1 MKCDNCGLAEAEVE
15 FEVKTKDG
23 ATVKG
28 SHNLCWA
35 CLDQRMGSIMEE
47 KEGMKCT
54 NCGHTI
60 RPKSAYAMKDKDGR
74 VFCDVNCAC
83 DFYIDTMRLACI
95 KLDKDD
101 DKDENKEKT
110 HDTIT
115 RI

>member
-1 MKCDNCGLAEAEVE
+1 MKCASCGLAEAEVE
-15 FEVKTKDG
+15 FEAKTKDG
-23 ATVKG
+23 ATVNG

-35 CLDQRMGSIMEE
+35 CLKQRMTSLMGE
-47 KEGMKCT
+47 KERQERT

-95 KLDKDD
+95 KW
-101 DKDENKEKT
+101 DKDENEEKRNDN
-110 HDTIT
+110 DT
-115 RI
+115 

>member
-1 MKCDNCGLAEAEVE
+1 MKCDNCGSAEAECLLE
-15 FEVKTKDG
+15 IKSKDG
-23 ATVKG
+23 STIQEAVV
-28 SHNLCWA
+28 LCWA
-35 CLDQRMGSIMEE
+35 CLDQRRGSIMEE

-60 RPKSAYAMKDKDGR
+60 RPKSADAMKDKDGR
-74 VFCDVNCAC
+74 MFCDVNCAC

-95 KLDKDD
+95 KWDKDE

-115 RI
+115 RL

>member
-1 MKCDNCGLAEAEVE
+1 
-15 FEVKTKDG
+15 
-23 ATVKG
+23 
-28 SHNLCWA
+28 
-35 CLDQRMGSIMEE
+35 MEE
-47 KEGMKCT
+47 KEDMKCT

-60 RPKSAYAMKDKDGR
+60 RPKSADAMRDKDGR

-95 KLDKDD
+95 KW

-115 RI
+115 WQ